1 MSGRDKDLGEKPAQ
15 LYREREK
22 SANLRMRER
31 IAHQAARIIAEDGLQ
46 NYALAKHKAARQ
58 IGAPDTHNLPDNDE
72 VERALR
78 DYQALY
84 QRDEQGLRL
93 RQLRQQALDAMRLLE
108 PFNPYLAGSV
118 LNGTATRHSDI
129 NLQLFTDSAKEV
141 ELFLLAR
148 QVPYKSSERHLHFG
162 GGERTLPVFTLLDGP
177 AEINVTVFAAEDIRQ
192 IPRGHAEKNTR
203 AHARQVELLLE
214 EG

>member
-1 MSGRDKDLGEKPAQ
+1 MPLPKDLGEKPAQ
-15 LYREREK
+15 RYREREK
-22 SANLRMRER
+22 AANLRMRER

-46 NYALAKHKAARQ
+46 NYASAKHKAARQ

-78 DYQALY
+78 DYQAIF
-84 QRDEQGLRL
+84 QRDEQSVRL

-108 PFNPYLAGSV
+108 AFSPYLTGSV

-148 QVPYKSSERHLHFG
+148 QVPYRSGEKHLYFG
-162 GGERTLPVFTLLDGP
+162 GEERALPVFTLLEGP
-177 AEINVTVFAAEDIRQ
+177 AEINVTVFATEDIRQ
-192 IPRGHAEKNTR
+192 IPRGHTEKNAR
-203 AHARQVELLLE
+203 MPARQVETLLD

>member
-1 MSGRDKDLGEKPAQ
+1 MGEKPAQ
-15 LYREREK
+15 MYREREK

-58 IGAPDTHNLPDNDE
+58 IGAPDTHNLPDNEE

-84 QRDEQGLRL
+84 QRGEQSARL
-93 RQLRQQALDAMRLLE
+93 SQLRQQALDAMRLLGQ
-108 PFNPYLAGSV
+108 FNPYLTGSV
-118 LNGTATRHSDI
+118 LNGTATRYSDI

-148 QVPYKSSERHLHFG
+148 QVPYKSGEKHLYFGSE
-162 GGERTLPVFTLLDGP
+162 ERALPVFTLLEGS
-177 AEINVTVFAAEDIRQ
+177 AEINVTVFAAGDIRQ
-192 IPRGHAEKNTR
+192 IPRGPSEKNVR
-203 AHARQVELLLE
+203 AHARQVEALLE

>member
-1 MSGRDKDLGEKPAQ
+1 MH
-15 LYREREK
+15 REREK

-58 IGAPDTHNLPDNDE
+58 IGAPDTHNLPDNEE

-84 QRDEQGLRL
+84 QRGEQSARL
-93 RQLRQQALDAMRLLE
+93 SQLRQQALDAMRLLGQ
-108 PFNPYLAGSV
+108 FNPYLTGSV
-118 LNGTATRHSDI
+118 LKGTATRYSDI

-148 QVPYKSSERHLHFG
+148 QVSYKSGEKRLYFGSE
-162 GGERTLPVFTLLDGP
+162 ERALPVFTLLDGS
-177 AEINVTVFAAEDIRQ
+177 AEINITVFAAEDIRQ
-192 IPRGHAEKNTR
+192 IPRGPSEKNAR
-203 AHARQVELLLE
+203 AHVRQVEALLE